1 MSISIVLKA
10 NAVEIIS
17 SSVDPTPSSVNALDL
32 SLVSELGETDRYSR
46 RWKTMRVITMLMRTI
61 QRPSK
66 RSNKRPRCVGR
77 SKKAK
82 KVASDKL
89 RLVKRERQMVI

>member
-17 SSVDPTPSSVNALDL
+17 SSVDSSVNALDL

-82 KVASDKL
+82 KVANDKL